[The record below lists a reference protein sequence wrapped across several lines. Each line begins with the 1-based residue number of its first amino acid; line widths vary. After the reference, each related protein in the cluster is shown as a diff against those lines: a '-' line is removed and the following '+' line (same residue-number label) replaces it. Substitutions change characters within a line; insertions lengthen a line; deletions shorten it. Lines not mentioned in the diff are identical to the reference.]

1 MTVDDDMDDEDT
13 HQVRVPTRDRA
24 RATAAQAL
32 TSPLLATRFR
42 ARAQTL
48 GRPKDAL
55 DMMNSQQLQYT
66 KKMEKQRRRVH
77 ELEEKDAH
85 MRSAIHQRK
94 QFLAKATAAARPRAA
109 RSERG
114 SLSLSLPPV
123 SQQFNESGTNN
134 FTMKMKAAIARLENR
149 LEKCFNRQNLTEA
162 MNKQLK
168 LSIDD
173 LRYEKQQLLR
183 SNAKGEQQLAKRKG
197 QLRHAMTETNR
208 VMDLKEQ
215 IKRELESLKVSTMA
229 EIDEFT
235 ETFEGLSSGL
245 HEAMDTSKTR
255 EAHKAADAA
264 RDGAL
269 VVSKSSKTKKVED
282 DAAAQERKKLD
293 MDEMRDET
301 MKACVRDCA
310 GAEPVPLVCAIA
322 LRVRF

>member
-1 MTVDDDMDDEDT
+1 
-13 HQVRVPTRDRA
+13 
-24 RATAAQAL
+24 
-32 TSPLLATRFR
+32 
-42 ARAQTL
+42 
-48 GRPKDAL
+48 
-55 DMMNSQQLQYT
+55 
-66 KKMEKQRRRVH
+66 
-77 ELEEKDAH
+77 
-85 MRSAIHQRK
+85 
-94 QFLAKATAAARPRAA
+94 
-109 RSERG
+109 
-114 SLSLSLPPV
+114 
-123 SQQFNESGTNN
+123 
-134 FTMKMKAAIARLENR
+134 MKMKAAIARLENR

-310 GAEPVPLVCAIA
+310 GAEPVPLVCDRSPRPI
-322 LRVRF
+322 LRPRRAVPPLDAGTGSCRSGRSTSRSTWTSTPRCTSSSRASSARPA